1 MEKLKKRLP
10 PVDSPIKKTP
20 PKKTRLSVG
29 GTSFAKEVSMLRP
42 GETSSNGH
50 SWLLGYWEESWD
62 NNGMKHLTT
71 GAGNIATIHKKISEN
86 LKRTTKKL

>member
-1 MEKLKKRLP
+1 
-10 PVDSPIKKTP
+10 
-20 PKKTRLSVG
+20 
-29 GTSFAKEVSMLRP
+29 MLRP

-71 GAGNIATIHKKISEN
+71 GAGNFATIHSECLKI
-86 LKRTTKKL
+86 LRTTKKL